1 MVAALEAQ
9 PETRLANNLG
19 RPLKRYDTT
28 KGGADDADA
37 PSESDLVARLQAGD
51 EAAFASVVRT
61 HSDGVHRV
69 ASGMVGRDEADD
81 VVQETFM
88 RALEAIG
95 RFEGRSS
102 LKTWLYGIAN
112 RVALQ
117 RLRKTR
123 RWSWLGR
130 LGDHDPKG
138 DAPGPSGIERS
149 EKQIAIDQALAKLPD
164 HQRAVVVLRVY
175 EDLSYAEIAQTL
187 GIRRP
192 TAESRMARARQT
204 LREELG
210 SWVEES
216 NES

>member
-9 PETRLANNLG
+9 PETRLAHAFG
-19 RPLKRYDTT
+19 TPLTSDDTT
-28 KGGADDADA
+28 HDATER
-37 PSESDLVARLQAGD
+37 SESTLISRLQSGD
-51 EAAFASVVRT
+51 EAAFADVVRT
-61 HSDGVHRV
+61 YSDGVHRV

-95 RFEGRSS
+95 RFEGRST
-102 LKTWLYGIAN
+102 LKTWIYGIAN

-117 RLRKTR
+117 RLRKKR

-130 LGDHDPKG
+130 LGDHDPSG

-149 EKQIAIDQALAKLPD
+149 EKQIAIDEALAQLPD
-164 HQRAVVVLRVY
+164 HQRAVVVLRIY
-175 EDLSYAEIAQTL
+175 ENLSYAEIANTL

-204 LREELG
+204 LRQELG
-210 SWVEES
+210 SWVEGAQ
-216 NES
+216 